1 MCVTSSILLNHL
13 IKILGKHQSSCTKS
27 YEHMA
32 CDGTKRVQK
41 KKKIETLKQ
50 HFQELAMA
58 PRITSGKEG
67 ESKAWLSTGPAK
79 SPA

>member
-1 MCVTSSILLNHL
+1 MSIWHAMVP
-13 IKILGKHQSSCTKS
+13 KGYK
-27 YEHMA
+27 
-32 CDGTKRVQK
+32 K

>member
-1 MCVTSSILLNHL
+1 
-13 IKILGKHQSSCTKS
+13 
-27 YEHMA
+27 MA